1 MLTEAYKSDF
11 IASLRLPSYHSFRD
25 YFYVDVILALCKRV
39 IVLQDID
46 QSMKSNPKGNP
57 EVFRL
62 QILKELKDLDKNED
76 MIDSVHKMKKEEK
89 RFKRQVMNEED
100 RKSGAFTQ
108 MHEEA
113 ARKLIQ
119 HLRNFVRR
127 KKLEKGFQV
136 HRYTQ
141 EELEEIDRKLMD
153 KFKLLAG
160 CSLDELSVK
169 NVKDGVPEILKISIN
184 SKEEP

>member
-1 MLTEAYKSDF
+1 
-11 IASLRLPSYHSFRD
+11 
-25 YFYVDVILALCKRV
+25 
-39 IVLQDID
+39 
-46 QSMKSNPKGNP
+46 
-57 EVFRL
+57 
-62 QILKELKDLDKNED
+62 
-76 MIDSVHKMKKEEK
+76 
-89 RFKRQVMNEED
+89 
-100 RKSGAFTQ
+100 

-127 KKLEKGFQV
+127 KKLEKGCQV

-153 KFKLLAG
+153 KFKVMAG
-160 CSLDELSVK
+160 CSMDEMSVK
-169 NVKDGVPEILKISIN
+169 NAVKDGVPEILKISIN

>member
-1 MLTEAYKSDF
+1 MS
-11 IASLRLPSYHSFRD
+11 
-25 YFYVDVILALCKRV
+25 
-39 IVLQDID
+39 
-46 QSMKSNPKGNP
+46 
-57 EVFRL
+57 
-62 QILKELKDLDKNED
+62 ED
-76 MIDSVHKMKKEEK
+76 
-89 RFKRQVMNEED
+89 D

-127 KKLEKGFQV
+127 EKLEKGFQV

-141 EELEEIDRKLMD
+141 EELEDIDRKLME
-153 KFKLLAG
+153 KFKVMARG
-160 CSLDELSVK
+160 NSDELSVK
-169 NVKDGVPEILKISIN
+169 NVKDGVPEILKISMN